1 MYNFF
6 RQIAAKDFF
15 PFVVFAVLLL
25 VFHIPLNTNFGDDV
39 YAREFWESGQE
50 ILPYLVEIWHTWSS
64 RLIINFVGTFFCGQ
78 PQILW
83 KIANICVMVLAA
95 VCVSKLFVYGTRG
108 CHSNDYNN
116 RGLADGG
123 DGRRRPC
130 NIIVVSLF
138 LMYNLYEMSST
149 GWIASTAGYMWP
161 ATACLYVL
169 LSIKK
174 AFRSEKFK
182 KYEYP
187 SVIAALVFAANQEQL
202 CAVLL
207 SVYLYYVCRMIYYN
221 FIRRQKQH
229 VSRFV
234 LLQSL
239 ICLASLTYILLCP
252 GNPQRYE
259 FEAAKCFPNHAAL
272 TFIEKTSIG
281 FSSTLNYFVMTPNV
295 LFIVLSLL
303 LAVGIFAK
311 YKNLWVRAASVT
323 PLIVNIAAFGYVFF
337 DYFMADG
344 SFTLKN
350 PRDIFQLYGIL
361 GTEDAARFYVPHVLY
376 AAMICTFTAC
386 LYMFF
391 RGTDKFF
398 LSFSVL
404 FLGIASRVMMG
415 LSPTVFASS
424 YRTYLF
430 LNFSFIIAAV
440 IIYQNIVDFVKPK
453 TLRYINALIILIAA
467 ANYLA
472 IPFGYQIVKP
482 FFGRP

>member
-6 RQIAAKDFF
+6 KQIAAKDSF
-15 PFVVFAVLLL
+15 PFIVFAVLLL
-25 VFHIPLNTNFGDDV
+25 VFHIPLNTNFGDDLMFRAIWDDGRALPWAIEYWSTWGSRV
-39 YAREFWESGQE
+39 IIVISSITFSG
-50 ILPYLVEIWHTWSS
+50 LPQV
-64 RLIINFVGTFFCGQ
+64 F
-78 PQILW
+78 W
-83 KIANICVMVLAA
+83 KIANICVMVSAA
-95 VCVSKLFVYGTRG
+95 VCLSKLFVYGTRSY
-108 CHSNDYNN
+108 HSNDYNN
-116 RGLADGG
+116 RDFADGG
-123 DGRRRPC
+123 DGRRRSC

-169 LSIKK
+169 LSIK
-174 AFRSEKFK
+174 RVLCSEKFK

-187 SVIAALVFAANQEQL
+187 LIIAALTFAANQEQL
-202 CAVLL
+202 CAILL

-221 FIRRQKQH
+221 FVRRQKQH
-229 VSRFV
+229 VSHFV

-252 GNPQRYE
+252 GNPQRYDA
-259 FEAAKCFPNHAAL
+259 EAAKWFPNHAAL

-295 LFIVLSLL
+295 LFLVLSLL

-311 YKNLWVRAASVT
+311 YKNLWVRAASIT

-337 DYFMADG
+337 DYFMTDG
-344 SFTLKN
+344 AFTLKN
-350 PRDIFQLYGIL
+350 PRNIFQLYGIL
-361 GTEDAARFYVPHVLY
+361 GTENAARFYIPHVLY
-376 AAMICTFTAC
+376 AAMICPFTAC

-391 RGTDKFF
+391 RDTDKFF

-430 LNFSFIIAAV
+430 LNFSFIIAAIV
-440 IIYQNIVDFVKPK
+440 IYQNIVDFVKPK

-472 IPFGYQIVKP
+472 IPVGYQIVKP
-482 FFGRP
+482 FLGRP